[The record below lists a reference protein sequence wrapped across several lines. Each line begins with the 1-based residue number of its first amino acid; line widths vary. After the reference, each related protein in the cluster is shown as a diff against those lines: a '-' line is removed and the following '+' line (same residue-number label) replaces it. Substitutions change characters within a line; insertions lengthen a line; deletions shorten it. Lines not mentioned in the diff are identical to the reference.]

1 MEEAKREQLRSGR
14 IDRRREI
21 VERQSEP
28 TKRRLAIALIVVA
41 VLAISGI
48 VIAGY
53 VVKYVIPPRQAIVT
67 VNEVS
72 FTRADMIKRLRAQQ
86 SGAELFGLDFKMSE
100 EIFGALHT
108 MVENEIMVQTS
119 ARYGLAVSEEEIDRW
134 IQALFLPR
142 VSDLLT
148 TDAAQINSEFKES
161 YRAYLNATQLSESE
175 HRDLARSSI
184 VRAKFQEF
192 IGERVPNVAEQIRYY
207 QLVLNHIDEIDIIQ
221 TKYNDA
227 TASALTAEEFKLAF
241 KEVVREFSRDDPETV
256 RLGGEKGWLPRGVL
270 PAYEDMLYALEVGKL
285 STPQQ
290 DVDDPTLVIFYMVPE
305 RAEARELDPENREVL
320 KREALQEWLNEER
333 DNHVVNAEFDSE
345 IYDWLVA
352 QLRISSKATPDPT
365 PDSLPIPGG
374 LTLN

>member
-1 MEEAKREQLRSGR
+1 MEEAKREQPRSGR

-28 TKRRLAIALIVVA
+28 AKRRLTIALIVVA
-41 VLAISGI
+41 ILGISGI

-53 VVKYVIPPRQAIVT
+53 VIKYVIPPRQAIVT
-67 VNEVS
+67 VNDVS

-86 SGAELFGLDFKMSE
+86 SGAELFGLDFKISE

-148 TDAAQINSEFKES
+148 TDAAQISSEFKEN
-161 YRAYLNATQLSESE
+161 YRAYLNATQLRESE
-175 HRDLARSSI
+175 HRDIARSSI

-192 IGERVPNVAEQIRYY
+192 IGERVPNVAEQIHYY
-207 QLVLNHIDEIDIIQ
+207 QRVLTHIDEIDIIQ

-256 RLGGEKGWLPRGVL
+256 RLGGDKGWLPRGVL
-270 PAYEDMLYALEVGKL
+270 PTYEDVLFGLEIGKL

-305 RAEARELDPENREVL
+305 RAEARELDPENREDL

-352 QLRISSKATPDPT
+352 QLRISSRATPDPT
-365 PDSLPIPGG
+365 PDSLTIPGG
-374 LTLN
+374 VTLN